1 MAQVHTE
8 NRGEVRI
15 LTLDNAPVNALSF
28 AFSATLLAAVEAAE
42 NDPAVKA
49 VVFTGANN
57 IFSGGADVN
66 DFSTEPT
73 AETKTVR
80 DVINAVD
87 KGKKVYAV
95 AIDGNA
101 LGGGLELSLAS
112 DYRIATKKSKV
123 GLPEIKL
130 GLLPGAGGT
139 QRLPRLIGA
148 QAALEVMLKGGTHA
162 ADKAKELGIIDE
174 VVDGNVVDAAVK
186 AVEDALRQAQGDGA
200 KAKRRVSQ
208 RKAFIGKGITAQA
221 GPFVVSQAHKMVPPE
236 DNGGF
241 AAHKLIDAVEA
252 AVEMPFEFGIAREA
266 RLFEELVR
274 SAPSFALRH
283 VFFAERELSKIPGL
297 PAAQPLEI
305 KKAGVVGA
313 GTMGSGIAITFAQAG
328 IPVVVVDS
336 NDEAVD
342 KARQTVMG
350 MFMYQVQKGKLTQEE
365 AWKRGQSIQFTDDW
379 SELADADVV
388 VEAVFENMDVK
399 KEVFAKLDAIVKP
412 EAILA
417 SNTSTLDIDAM
428 AAVTKRPD
436 KFVGLHFFVPAN
448 IMPLLEIVRGKD
460 SSPETLATAFKLG
473 KTLRKTSVL
482 SANAFGFIGNRMVF
496 DYAREAVALAEEGV
510 SPARV
515 DAVAKKFGFPMG
527 PFAMS
532 DLSGIDVAW
541 HITKSRGDE
550 AKGRTNVLDRM
561 VELKRLGQKTMAGYF
576 KYDKAVGKGREP
588 IPDPEVEA
596 LFAEEAKKA
605 GIAPRAAS
613 DEEIRD
619 RLIYALVNRG
629 AYLLEEGVALRPG
642 DIDIVYVYGY
652 GFPPHRGGPM
662 WYADEVGAAKVYER
676 IEAFRKEFGPQWT
689 PAPLLARVAQS
700 GGKIADVTPAI
711 RRDKGELVNA

>member
-1 MAQVHTE
+1 MQLHAKDVDGI
-8 NRGEVRI
+8 RV
-15 LTLDNAPVNALSF
+15 LTLDNPPINALGFKFSEIILEAVNA
-28 AFSATLLAAVEAAE
+28 AE
-42 NDPAVKA
+42 KDGSVKG

-66 DFSTEPT
+66 DFNTEPT
-73 AETKTVR
+73 AETKTIR
-80 DVINAVD
+80 DVIAAVD
-87 KGKKVYAV
+87 RSGKPYAV

-101 LGGGLELSLAS
+101 LGGGLELSLAC
-112 DYRIATKKSKV
+112 DYRVATKRSKV

-148 QAALEVMLKGGTHA
+148 QAALEFMLKGNSHN
-162 ADKAKELGIIDE
+162 ADKAKDLGILDE
-174 VVDGNVVDAAVK
+174 VVEDDADTAAVTL
-186 AVEDALRQAQGDGA
+186 VRNGT
-200 KAKRRVSQ
+200 KRRISE
-208 RKAFIGKGITAQA
+208 KTAFIGNGITAQA

-236 DNGGF
+236 RNGGF

-252 AVEMPFEFGIAREA
+252 AVEMPFAFGIAREA

-283 VFFAERELSKIPGL
+283 IFFAERELSKIPGL
-297 PAAQPLEI
+297 PAAEPLDV

-365 AWKRGQSIQFTDDW
+365 AWKRGQSIKFTDDW

-388 VEAVFENMDVK
+388 VEAVFENIDVK
-399 KEVFAKLDAIVKP
+399 KDVFTKLESIVKP
-412 EAILA
+412 GAIFA
-417 SNTSTLDIDAM
+417 SNTSTLDIDEM
-428 AAVTKRPD
+428 ASVTKRPGQ
-436 KFVGLHFFVPAN
+436 FLGLHFFMPAN
-448 IMPLLEIVRGKD
+448 IMPLLEIVRGNQT
-460 SSPETLATAFKLG
+460 SPQTLATAFKLG
-473 KTLRKTSVL
+473 KALRKTSVL
-482 SANAFGFIGNRMVF
+482 SGNAFGFIGNRMIF

-510 SPARV
+510 SPMRV
-515 DAVAKKFGFPMG
+515 DLVMKKFGFPMG

-541 HITKSRGDE
+541 HIQKSRGE
-550 AKGRTNVLDRM
+550 EGKGRTNVIDRL

-588 IPDPEVEA
+588 IADPQVEE
-596 LFAEEAKKA
+596 LFAEEARKA
-605 GIAPRAAS
+605 GIAPRTYT
-613 DEEIRD
+613 DEDIRD
-619 RLIYALVNRG
+619 RLVYALMNRG
-629 AYLLEEGVALRPG
+629 AFLLAEGVALRPG

-662 WYADEVGAAKVYER
+662 WYADETGVDTVFAK
-676 IEAFRKEFGPQWT
+676 IEEFARQFGPQWT
-689 PAPLLARVAQS
+689 PAPLLAEIAKS
-700 GGKIADVTPAI
+700 GGKFATY
-711 RRDKGELVNA
+711 KQKELVNA